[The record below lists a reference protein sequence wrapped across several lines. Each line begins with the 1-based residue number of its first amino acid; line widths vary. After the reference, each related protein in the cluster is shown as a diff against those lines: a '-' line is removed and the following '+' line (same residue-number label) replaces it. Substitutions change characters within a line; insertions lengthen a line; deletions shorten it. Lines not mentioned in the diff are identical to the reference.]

1 MPEELE
7 MIITKHIYNSLKERI
22 RAGIY
27 VVANDKYGLI
37 VDIKHDGFKFEYY
50 YSDYHSE
57 SFADYIRTGKDILWI
72 VNEVIG
78 MYKGAILKKVFYKLM
93 NYRTQRNLGLIF
105 CPTQYPMN
113 HYIFVSLNSRKKQ
126 GLI

>member
-7 MIITKHIYNSLKERI
+7 MIIIKHIYNSLKERI

-57 SFADYIRTGKDILWI
+57 SFADYVRTGKDILWI
-72 VNEVIG
+72 VNKVIG
-78 MYKGAILKKVFYKLM
+78 MYKGAILKKYF
-93 NYRTQRNLGLIF
+93 I
-105 CPTQYPMN
+105 
-113 HYIFVSLNSRKKQ
+113 S
-126 GLI
+126 

>member
-1 MPEELE
+1 
-7 MIITKHIYNSLKERI
+7 MIITKYIYNSLKERI

-78 MYKGAILKKVFYKLM
+78 MYKGAILKKIFYKLM
-93 NYRTQRNLGLIF
+93 NYRTRSKIWVLYF
-105 CPTQYPMN
+105 VPTQYPIN
-113 HYIFVSLNSRKKQ
+113 RYIFVSLNSRKKQ

>member
-27 VVANDKYGLI
+27 VVANMVLHVIFDL
-37 VDIKHDGFKFEYY
+37 KHDGFKFEYY

-57 SFADYIRTGKDILWI
+57 SFADYIRTGKDVLWI

-78 MYKGAILKKVFYKLM
+78 MYKGAILKKYF
-93 NYRTQRNLGLIF
+93 I
-105 CPTQYPMN
+105 
-113 HYIFVSLNSRKKQ
+113 S
-126 GLI
+126 